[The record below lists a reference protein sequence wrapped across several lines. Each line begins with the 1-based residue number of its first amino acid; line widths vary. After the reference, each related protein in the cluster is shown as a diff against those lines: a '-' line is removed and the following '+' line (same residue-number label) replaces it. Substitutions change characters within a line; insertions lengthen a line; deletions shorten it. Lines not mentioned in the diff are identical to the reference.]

1 MTNQFLSSI
10 TYIVRT
16 RFCEETQEFQKTEF
30 SSDNSLAARNNA
42 FKFIESYLEII
53 ANEGL
58 VQISSDIINSHAIK
72 RFNKTILKPSNRTYK
87 RIKLFN
93 QEVISIIPNQKIFP
107 KGIRLSFRIN
117 LPLEN
122 EKNEEFEIFSFQK
135 PNHTIINQQ
144 LNHLILENTFL
155 NYMGYHIDEEIVIS
169 KNEFKT
175 LSIEPVEFKIIDTPY
190 KWENETRRFSID
202 YLTDKHL
209 FHDGLQHRLSHHEM
223 YHYIS
228 FLERNCIEEIE
239 KNVYSMLHSTGGLL
253 YIGYHPENIVES
265 AMNNEE
271 IIDYYQ
277 YLNHTFSQDKYLF
290 KNIYFDL
297 INYLDFPV
305 LAIVVY
311 PLNLESKKRHAYN
324 RDKIFVRQNNTF
336 FKIKDS

>member
-10 TYIVRT
+10 TYIVKT
-16 RFCEETQEFQKTEF
+16 RFCEETQEFQQTEF

-93 QEVISIIPNQKIFP
+93 QDIISIIPNQKIFP

-117 LPLEN
+117 SPSEN
-122 EKNEEFEIFSFQK
+122 DDFEEFEIFSFQK

-144 LNHLILENTFL
+144 LNHLILEYSFL
-155 NYMGYHIDEEIVIS
+155 NYMGYHIEDEIVIS
-169 KNEFKT
+169 KNQFIT
-175 LSIEPVEFKIIDTPY
+175 LSIEPAEFKIIDTPFEW
-190 KWENETRRFSID
+190 KNETRKFSID
-202 YLTDKHL
+202 YLTNKHL
-209 FHDGLQHRLSHHEM
+209 FYDGLQHRLVHHEM
-223 YHYIS
+223 YQYIS

-253 YIGYHPENIVES
+253 FIGFHPENIVES
-265 AMNNEE
+265 AMSNEE
-271 IIDYYQ
+271 IMDYYQ
-277 YLNHTFSQDKYLF
+277 YLNHSFSQDKYLF

-297 INYLDFPV
+297 INYQDFSV

-311 PLNLESKKRHAYN
+311 PLNQESKKRHAYN
-324 RDKIFVRQNNTF
+324 RDKIFVRQNNKF